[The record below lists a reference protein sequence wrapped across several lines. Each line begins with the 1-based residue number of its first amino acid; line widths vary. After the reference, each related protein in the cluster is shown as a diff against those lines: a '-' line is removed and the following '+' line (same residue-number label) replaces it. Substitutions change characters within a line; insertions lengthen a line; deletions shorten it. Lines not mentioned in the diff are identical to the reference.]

1 VRRISN
7 NEFHVSLEEMNKSML
22 EIEEK
27 MSKRN
32 GVDAKWHSDNYI
44 LTISSNKEYILKR
57 KFLNNIF

>member
-1 VRRISN
+1 
-7 NEFHVSLEEMNKSML
+7 ML

-57 KFLNNIF
+57 KFLNNKF